1 MPCLLAKS
9 TLPALLLTSTLAVA
23 APSAQTIDVVVHAS
37 AVTKALKVQLFKDS
51 GRHYLYKPGRCN
63 DPYLE
68 NPTVSFRQ
76 GRVFIGAH
84 FDGHIGALV
93 GGKCQSLTEP
103 SAVMLSARPVVRSHE
118 AVLEDVRLEGA
129 DKPLVAAALQNLIGA
144 DLLSPLRINLLD
156 AVGKLTAPD
165 KTVPYSI
172 NVRTLELSN
181 LTVQNDELHVTVSG
195 AVEIR

>member
-1 MPCLLAKS
+1 MTHPLAIT
-9 TLPALLLTSTLAVA
+9 TLSALLLASTFALA
-23 APSAQTIDVVVHAS
+23 APSSQTIDIVVNAS
-37 AVTKALKVQLFKDS
+37 AVTKALKAQLFKDN
-51 GRHYLYKPGRCN
+51 GRHYLYKPDRCN

-84 FDGHIGALV
+84 FGGHIGALIS
-93 GGKCQSLTEP
+93 GKCQSLTEP

-118 AVLEDVRLEGA
+118 ALLEDVRLEGA

-165 KTVPYSI
+165 KTAPYSI
-172 NVRTLELSN
+172 GVRALELSN

>member
-1 MPCLLAKS
+1 M
-9 TLPALLLTSTLAVA
+9 
-23 APSAQTIDVVVHAS
+23 
-37 AVTKALKVQLFKDS
+37 
-51 GRHYLYKPGRCN
+51 
-63 DPYLE
+63 
-68 NPTVSFRQ
+68 
-76 GRVFIGAH
+76 
-84 FDGHIGALV
+84 
-93 GGKCQSLTEP
+93 
-103 SAVMLSARPVVRSHE
+103 
-118 AVLEDVRLEGA
+118 LEDVRLEGA

-172 NVRTLELSN
+172 DVRALELSN